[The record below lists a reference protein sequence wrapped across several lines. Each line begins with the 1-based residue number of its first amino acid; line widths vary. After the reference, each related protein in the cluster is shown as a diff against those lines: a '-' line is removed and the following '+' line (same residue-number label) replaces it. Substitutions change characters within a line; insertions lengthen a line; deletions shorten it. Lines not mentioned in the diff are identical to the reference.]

1 MFGSCEEKKKKQKQ
15 NHDVSHCLLTSNPL
29 ERNCVHS
36 SFSLCSPYYSLK
48 IVLQSY
54 LQTYSSVSIPWETLK
69 RLQAL
74 SVAARC
80 CKWMSLAIHRVPG
93 THVATRTYGCS
104 SPLAT
109 GWCVCIQPVHLF
121 L

>member
-1 MFGSCEEKKKKQKQ
+1 MPSYFFFKFSSPKADIKCLAHVKKKKKKT
-15 NHDVSHCLLTSNPL
+15 HDVSHCLLTSNPL

-80 CKWMSLAIHRVPG
+80 CKWMSLAIHRAQGPMWLPEPMDAQVP
-93 THVATRTYGCS
+93 
-104 SPLAT
+104 
-109 GWCVCIQPVHLF
+109 
-121 L
+121 